1 MADHSEEIERL
12 KEQLEQVK
20 QQDRILEEIE
30 KRLYKMKEIAEYA
43 SRFRL
48 SGEEVRELEGQ
59 IEEHRRV
66 IESFESYLRS
76 FA

>member
-30 KRLYKMKEIAEYA
+30 KRLYKMKGIAEYA
-43 SRFRL
+43 SRVRL
-48 SGEEVRELEGQ
+48 SGEEMRELEGQ
-59 IEEHRRV
+59 IEEHKRV
-66 IESFESYLRS
+66 VESLQKYL
-76 FA
+76 

>member
-1 MADHSEEIERL
+1 MADHSEELERL

-30 KRLYKMKEIAEYA
+30 KRLYKMKEIAKYA

-48 SGEEVRELEGQ
+48 SGEETLELEKQ
-59 IEEHRRV
+59 IEGHKAA
-66 IESFESYLRS
+66 IESLQNYLDV
-76 FA
+76 

>member
-48 SGEEVRELEGQ
+48 SREEARELEGQ
-59 IEEHRRV
+59 IEEHRTV
-66 IESFESYLRS
+66 VESLQGYLRL
-76 FA
+76 